1 MSVFHFAR
9 FRELFLYLY
18 LEGFCQA
25 GAGKVRQK
33 VTEGK
38 TWQEEVNLI
47 NFLMPELF
55 SKF

>member
-1 MSVFHFAR
+1 MSVFHLAR
-9 FRELFLYLY
+9 FKELFLYLY